1 MAQNKKS
8 PIALYA
14 LVSQHLI
21 TILVLTIGGYLI
33 GRYLIVKT
41 SMAGGVCATVG
52 AIVGIIYFVVQ
63 LLYLGKDNE
72 TQRN

>member
-14 LVSQHLI
+14 FVTQHMV
-21 TILVLTIGGYLI
+21 TILVLTIGGYFV

-41 SMAGGVCATVG
+41 ILSGGVCATIG
-52 AIVGIIYFVVQ
+52 ALVGIIYFVVQ
-63 LLYLGKDNE
+63 LLYIGKANE
-72 TQRN
+72 T

>member
-14 LVSQHLI
+14 LVTQHLV
-21 TILVLTIGGYLI
+21 TILVLTIGGYLL
-33 GRYLIVKT
+33 GRYLIFKT
-41 SMAGGVCATVG
+41 AMSGGIFATIG

-63 LLYLGKDNE
+63 LLYLGKEHDK
-72 TQRN
+72 